1 MIVKEII
8 QGLELLAPVKLAESY
23 DNVGLLVGKSDKEV
37 SRIMVALDASE
48 SVIDECIA
56 RKVDLLI
63 THHPIIFSP
72 VKRITADHASGRKLL
87 KLMQNQI
94 ACYAIHTNFDVAVM
108 AKEAAARLGLKNPRV
123 LSETYQESLVK
134 LVVFIPVDSA
144 EKVRVAMAKEGAGF
158 IGNYSECSFGVQGL
172 GSFKP
177 LEGTSPYIGKLNEVT
192 HTQEVRLETV
202 VRRDKLQAVL
212 KAMVRVHP
220 YEEVAY
226 DIYKLENEFNIAG
239 IGYYGYLNQDMS
251 LKDLAVYVKGIFNLG
266 SVSVVGDLSRKVAS
280 IAISPGSGKSM
291 VADALR
297 AKTDVLITGD
307 IDHHTALDAKEAGLC
322 IIDAGHYGTEYL
334 FVDVMRRYIHNYLY
348 QSDINY
354 VGVPEVVEILA
365 ATESNPFITI

>member
-108 AKEAAARLGLKNPRV
+108 AKEAASRLGLKNPRV